1 MRLGGLTALTVLFS
15 RPEEEMG
22 ALIALGV
29 IGFIVYQAFREG
41 KREGSRK
48 GFGVGRDRGSRS
60 RRRRR

>member
-1 MRLGGLTALTVLFS
+1 M
-15 RPEEEMG
+15 E
-22 ALIALGV
+22 ALIVLGV
-29 IGFIVYQAFREG
+29 IAYVVYMAFREG